1 MPQINKMANETRKAV
16 SAFLFRSGF
25 QNLFVSW
32 IAPRG
37 IVAAAVASLFAETL
51 KGTPEFAQQAG
62 FVESLTFLIIGGSV
76 FFQGATARFVGKL
89 LKVIEP
95 DPNGVVI
102 IGANLPAR
110 HLAKA
115 LKTLGIDMILLDSN
129 NSLVSKAKKEIF
141 KIFGKI

>member
-1 MPQINKMANETRKAV
+1 
-16 SAFLFRSGF
+16 
-25 QNLFVSW
+25 
-32 IAPRG
+32 
-37 IVAAAVASLFAETL
+37 
-51 KGTPEFAQQAG
+51 
-62 FVESLTFLIIGGSV
+62 
-76 FFQGATARFVGKL
+76 
-89 LKVIEP
+89 VIEP

-141 KIFGKI
+141 KIFGKT